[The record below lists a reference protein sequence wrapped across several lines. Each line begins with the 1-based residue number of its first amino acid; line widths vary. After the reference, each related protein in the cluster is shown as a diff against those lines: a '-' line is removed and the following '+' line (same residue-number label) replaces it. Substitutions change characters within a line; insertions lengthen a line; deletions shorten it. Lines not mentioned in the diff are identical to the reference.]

1 MTLRQILM
9 QVCMHELLYATT
21 PEEGPV
27 LFVQIIHPAA
37 AGDGRSEYMEKSQL
51 GLFVFF
57 QKAKQWGTLMLLQ
70 EITIYVTW
78 AGSHQSLR
86 QRSHLVIVSR
96 NMS

>member
-1 MTLRQILM
+1 M

-57 QKAKQWGTLMLLQ
+57 QKAKQ
-70 EITIYVTW
+70 
-78 AGSHQSLR
+78 
-86 QRSHLVIVSR
+86 
-96 NMS
+96 